1 MKELAILSVLREGA
15 LPEGKG
21 AFLEV
26 ETNEGPR
33 QMRFTLDEAQA
44 LLSALQNAVK
54 DIQAARVHA
63 GKPPLPEKPRTPARW
78 ETAMDPVNQVAVL
91 RARFADD
98 TTQDTQIPRMEIDR
112 IARFLEQALKRFE
125 AGGEMRQ

>member
-1 MKELAILSVLREGA
+1 MKELVILDILRTAA

-21 AFLEV
+21 AFVEV

-33 QMRFTLDEAQA
+33 QLRFTLDEAQA
-44 LLSALQNAVK
+44 LLAALQNAVK
-54 DIQAARVHA
+54 HIQAARVHA

-78 ETAMDPVNQVAVL
+78 ETAIDPVNQVAVL
-91 RARFADD
+91 RAHFADD
-98 TTQDTQIPRMEIDR
+98 TTQDAQIPRTELER
-112 IARFLEQALKRFE
+112 IARFLEQARKRFD

>member
-15 LPEGKG
+15 LPEGDG

-33 QMRFTLDEAQA
+33 QMRFTMHEAEA
-44 LLSALQNAVK
+44 LLAALQNAVK
-54 DIQAARVHA
+54 ELQAARVHA

-78 ETAMDPVNQVAVL
+78 ETAIDPVNQVAVL

-98 TTQDTQIPRMEIDR
+98 TTQDAQIPRTEIDR
-112 IARFLEQALKRFE
+112 IARFLEQALKRFDS
-125 AGGEMRQ
+125 GGEMRQ

>member
-1 MKELAILSVLREGA
+1 MKEIAILGVLRQGA
-15 LPEGKG
+15 VSEGKG

-33 QMRFTLDEAQA
+33 QLRFTLEEAEA
-44 LLSALQNAVK
+44 LLAALQKAAK
-54 DIQAARVHA
+54 DIQAARAHA

-78 ETAMDPVNQVAVL
+78 ETAIDPVNQVAVL
-91 RARFADD
+91 RAHFDDD
-98 TTQDTQIPRMEIDR
+98 TTQDAQIPRMEIDR
-112 IARFLEQALKRFE
+112 IARFLEQALKRLD

>member
-1 MKELAILSVLREGA
+1 MKELAILGVLREGA
-15 LPEGKG
+15 LPEGEG

-33 QMRFTLDEAQA
+33 QMRFTLEEAQA
-44 LLSALQNAVK
+44 LLASLQNAVK
-54 DIQAARVHA
+54 DLQAARVHA
-63 GKPPLPEKPRTPARW
+63 GKPPLPEKPRPARW
-78 ETAMDPVNQVAVL
+78 ETAIDPVNQVAVL

>member
-26 ETNEGPR
+26 ETNEGQR
-33 QMRFTLDEAQA
+33 QLRFTLDEAQA
-44 LLSALQNAVK
+44 LLSALQNALK

-63 GKPPLPEKPRTPARW
+63 GKAPLPGKPRTPARW
-78 ETAMDPVNQVAVL
+78 ETAIDPLNQVAVL
-91 RARFADD
+91 RAHFADD
-98 TTQDTQIPRMEIDR
+98 TTQDAQIPRTEIDR
-112 IARFLEQALKRFE
+112 IARFLEQALKRFDS
-125 AGGEMRQ
+125 GGEMRQ

>member
-33 QMRFTLDEAQA
+33 QIRFTLNEAQA
-44 LLSALQNAVK
+44 LLAALQSALK
-54 DIQAARVHA
+54 DIQAARVTA
-63 GKPPLPEKPRTPARW
+63 GKPPLPEKPRPARW

-98 TTQDTQIPRMEIDR
+98 TTQDAQIPRTEIER

>member
-44 LLSALQNAVK
+44 LLTALQNAVK

-63 GKPPLPEKPRTPARW
+63 GKPPLPEKPRPARW
-78 ETAMDPVNQVAVL
+78 ETAIDPVNQVAVL
-91 RARFADD
+91 RAHFADD
-98 TTQDTQIPRMEIDR
+98 TTQDAQIPRTEIDR

>member
-33 QMRFTLDEAQA
+33 QLRFTLDEAQA
-44 LLSALQNAVK
+44 LLSALQNALK
-54 DIQAARVHA
+54 D
-63 GKPPLPEKPRTPARW
+63 
-78 ETAMDPVNQVAVL
+78 
-91 RARFADD
+91 FADD
-98 TTQDTQIPRMEIDR
+98 TTQDAQVPRTEIDR
-112 IARFLEQALKRFE
+112 IARFLEQALKRFDS
-125 AGGEMRQ
+125 GGEMRQ